1 MLEFHETLERFFH
14 KNFHEEIQRL
24 SFEIPAERAVASSQS
39 LPYHSHTSSLID
51 ATSIVPSSSS
61 VSTTRV
67 PFSIPPLQLPGSHIT
82 PPQLE
87 SPLASFA
94 SSAGQPTRLQKHIAH
109 LARHGMNAVASGPS
123 DVVDTGML
131 LRSDSLSVNSP
142 QGSFV
147 NVTGAAS
154 PPATNSG
161 ASIMGSISGS
171 FKKGRFSRLGSLSF
185 VRREG

>member
-24 SFEIPAERAVASSQS
+24 SFEIPAERAVTSSQS
-39 LPYHSHTSSLID
+39 LPYRSYTSSLTD

-61 VSTTRV
+61 ISTTRP
-67 PFSIPPLQLPGSHIT
+67 PFSIPPLQLPGPNIT
-82 PPQLE
+82 PPQ
-87 SPLASFA
+87 SPLATFS
-94 SSAGQPTRLQKHIAH
+94 SSATQPTRLQKHIAH
-109 LARHGMNAVASGPS
+109 LARHGMNAVASGPGEG
-123 DVVDTGML
+123 VVETGML
-131 LRSDSLSVNSP
+131 RTDSLSVNSP

-147 NVTGAAS
+147 NVTGAAE

-161 ASIMGSISGS
+161 VSIMGSISGS

-185 VRREG
+185 ARRDG